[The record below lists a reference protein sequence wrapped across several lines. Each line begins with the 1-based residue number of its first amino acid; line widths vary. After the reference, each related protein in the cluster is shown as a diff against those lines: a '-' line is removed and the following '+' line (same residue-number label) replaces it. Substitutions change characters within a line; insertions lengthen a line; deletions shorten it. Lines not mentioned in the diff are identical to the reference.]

1 MAEQL
6 ITVSQVKEV
15 IGGADMRTDG
25 SLPDALNE
33 RVSEL
38 LNGAVVRARENGRK
52 TVRPEDLAGTGA
64 NNPRSV
70 TVASRVRSVISAADL
85 RVDGSLPDAINGHV
99 EGMLEEAIERARANG
114 RSTVRP
120 HDLPSVR

>member
-25 SLPDALNE
+25 SLPDALHE
-33 RVSEL
+33 RVTEL

-52 TVRPEDLAGTGA
+52 TVRPEDLAGGSA

-70 TVASRVRSVISAADL
+70 TVASRVRSVISDADL

-120 HDLPSVR
+120 YDLPSVR